1 MPVAGRRICPLFLFQ
16 PDQRLTPLPLH
27 SLHLQLGVQLD
38 RVKQHHRCP
47 QHRAQE
53 RRVYLRARREAA
65 QRSKVAGTITVILD
79 DQQNIDAEAYGGAE
93 MDNPQ
98 RIHFQTSE
106 LADINDGETLTLA
119 EPKPGQPGQTVQ
131 TKKIVTGSVT
141 SADGAE
147 LIVTVRGA

>member
-1 MPVAGRRICPLFLFQ
+1 MSMRTQLATDLAGLFTNEMTATATLI
-16 PDQRLTPLPLH
+16 
-27 SLHLQLGVQLD
+27 
-38 RVKQHHRCP
+38 
-47 QHRAQE
+47 
-53 RRVYLRARREAA
+53 
-65 QRSKVAGTITVILD
+65 RSGKSTTFTVILD
-79 DQQNIDAEAYGGAE
+79 DQQNIDVEAYGGAE

-98 RIHFQTSE
+98 RIHFQASE

-119 EPKPGQPGQTVQ
+119 EPKPGQTVQ

>member
-1 MPVAGRRICPLFLFQ
+1 MSMRTQLATDLSGLFSNEMTATATIV
-16 PDQRLTPLPLH
+16 R
-27 SLHLQLGVQLD
+27 
-38 RVKQHHRCP
+38 
-47 QHRAQE
+47 
-53 RRVYLRARREAA
+53 
-65 QRSKVAGTITVILD
+65 AGTSTTYTVILD
-79 DQQNIDAEAYGGAE
+79 DQQNMDTEAYGGAE
-93 MDNPQ
+93 IENPQ

-106 LADINDGETLTLA
+106 LPDINDGETLTLA